1 MKALEAQKRVVKTS
15 IENCSMSRDWMLS
28 SLASK
33 ALFSLLNAKCSCCQ
47 KIFLRCLKPN
57 SVGFLN
63 VPYIKTRSSLVGG
76 DLIRW
81 FM

>member
-1 MKALEAQKRVVKTS
+1 MLGWVRRYPHFSRGRVEALEAQKQVVKTS

-47 KIFLRCLKPN
+47 KIFLRYLKPN
-57 SVGFLN
+57 SVFFKCS
-63 VPYIKTRSSLVGG
+63 IH
-76 DLIRW
+76 
-81 FM
+81 